1 MKVNIEIDMTPEEAR
16 RFMGLPDMSVLN
28 EKFVGE
34 MTKRMQTMMD
44 DPEAMMKAWMAFGG
58 QGLEQFQQI
67 LWDGARRA
75 SGLGKKSGDKPG
87 R

>member
-16 RFMGLPDMSVLN
+16 RFMGLPDMTALN
-28 EKFVGE
+28 EKFVSE
-34 MTKRMQTMMD
+34 MTKRMQTMVE

-58 QGLEQFQQI
+58 QGLEQFQRI

-75 SGLGKKSGDKPG
+75 TGTTRKSGDKPE